1 MAANNFI
8 SFSPTFQIV
17 KNTISINNSKIS
29 DISPDNPYI
38 YKYNKQ
44 FENSNDFAVLN
55 IIGTEIPINVIWDY
69 APSVGPNEDFTKYLY
84 SFTIYIY
91 QIDIL
96 NTNNDDIFLQITI
109 LEKK

>member
-55 IIGTEIPINVIWDY
+55 IIGAEIPINVIWDY
-69 APSVGPNEDFTKYLY
+69 VPSVGPNEDFTKYLY

>member
-17 KNTISINNSKIS
+17 KNTISISHSKIS
-29 DISPDNPYI
+29 GISPDIPYI

-44 FENSNDFAVLN
+44 FENINDFAVLN
-55 IIGTEIPINVIWDY
+55 IIGNLMPINVIWDY
-69 APSVGPNEDFTKYLY
+69 HPTVGPNEDFTKYFY
-84 SFTIYIY
+84 SFTIFIY
-91 QIDIL
+91 KIDIL
-96 NTNNDDIFLQITI
+96 DTNNDDISLQITI